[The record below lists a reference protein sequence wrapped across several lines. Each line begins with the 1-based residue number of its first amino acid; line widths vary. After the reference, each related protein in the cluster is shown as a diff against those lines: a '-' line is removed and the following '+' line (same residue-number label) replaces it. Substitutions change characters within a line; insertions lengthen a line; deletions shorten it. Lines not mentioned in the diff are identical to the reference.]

1 MKHIAYNYFKTI
13 GLAVAM
19 TVLCTA
25 CSGESALVSKAK
37 AEGEAAA
44 NELIENMPMQEIDM
58 QNRLLMVMNNEYE
71 LRRDGHPEAA
81 EAYMNSFIETISQ
94 SDSLSTILGYEKT
107 AD

>member
-1 MKHIAYNYFKTI
+1 MV
-13 GLAVAM
+13 LAAVVL
-19 TVLCTA
+19 TLCTA

-37 AEGEAAA
+37 EEGAAA
-44 NELIENMPMQEIDM
+44 AHELIDNMPMQEIDM

-81 EAYMNSFIETISQ
+81 EAYMNSFVETIASQ